1 MKVWVPTVPGAVNQW
16 SEVTL
21 NNDFS
26 FGSTG
31 YHEESKTM
39 KFVRVGALTDCR
51 FQILLEIGLNHLA
64 NGQYRDAVISTQA
77 ALERY
82 REFYLLV
89 TAVKSGISSS
99 KFSELWKILA
109 RQSERQLGAYLAT
122 VMFCTNSVGNDLSN
136 ANTEY
141 RNAVVHGGFFPDE
154 AKTMSF
160 CLAVLAIMQ
169 NDLGSMLV
177 ADRDSVLRAA
187 EIELS
192 NRLPCPVGYRLSI
205 APLVDLI
212 EVKNSDWISRLAG
225 HLEMLGKQR
234 FNGINW
240 PNFSWPR

>member
-1 MKVWVPTVPGAVNQW
+1 
-16 SEVTL
+16 
-21 NNDFS
+21 
-26 FGSTG
+26 
-31 YHEESKTM
+31 M
-39 KFVRVGALTDCR
+39 KFVRAGALTDCR

-89 TAVKSGISSS
+89 TAVKSGISYS

-122 VMFCTNSVGNDLSN
+122 VMFSTKSVGNDLST

-141 RNAVVHGGFFPDE
+141 RNVVVHGGFFPDE

-192 NRLPCPVGYRLSI
+192 NRLPCPVDYRLSI

-212 EVKNSDWISRLAG
+212 EVKNSDWISRLTG
-225 HLEMLGKQR
+225 HLEMLKKQR

-240 PNFSWPR
+240 PNYSWAR